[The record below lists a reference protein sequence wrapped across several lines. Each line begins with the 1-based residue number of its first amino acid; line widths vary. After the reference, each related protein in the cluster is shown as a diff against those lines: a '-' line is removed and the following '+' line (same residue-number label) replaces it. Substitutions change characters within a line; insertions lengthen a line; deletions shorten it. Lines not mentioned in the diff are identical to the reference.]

1 MRQLLKDIDQMFA
14 AGDFRTDDTGCLAV
28 VLERSARWGGRAVFL
43 SDEHGQVLGVYP
55 RLDDTS
61 RAAVCAA
68 ATALSQLLA
77 ATDLAQTTIT
87 AEPNRETAA
96 IGVRASVGGV
106 YRGYLG
112 AVLELRGDGSE
123 AVSPDRDE
131 FSALARIA
139 WPAFHRANE
148 LREVQ
153 TRNRHLL
160 AEQETLKR
168 AHAETVASVLQERE
182 NRLQEKRRHIY
193 QLESEV
199 QRRSAALKEA
209 MERAELANRSKSDF
223 LANMSH
229 EIRTPMTAILGYSEN
244 LLDPTLSEEER
255 INAIHVVRRNGQ
267 HLLEIINDIL
277 DLSKIEA
284 GRLEPE
290 FVTCSPGQIVAD
302 VYSLMRVRAET
313 KKLRWDMEI
322 RGPVPETIET
332 DPTRLRQILINL
344 VGNAI
349 KFTHAGEVRLVV
361 SLVQCDTYADDE
373 EGQALLRFDVIDT
386 GIGMAPEQLSA
397 LFQPFT
403 QADTSTTR
411 KYGGTG
417 LGLTISKRLAEALG
431 GDLTV
436 RSHCGEGS
444 TFSLTINTG
453 PLKDV
458 KMLDAPAVMDFL
470 KAEPPPP
477 TPTDSETTTK
487 PLLNS
492 RVLLAEDGPDNQR
505 LIAFILRKAGATVT
519 VAENGQV
526 AVELALRARS
536 LGRPF
541 DVILMDMQMPVLDGY
556 GATRRLRELGH
567 SEAIIALTAH
577 AMASD
582 REKCLHAGCDD
593 FAPKPIDRRELI
605 ASVQKYLAARV

>member
-1 MRQLLKDIDQMFA
+1 MRQLLADIDEMFA
-14 AGDFRTDDTGCLAV
+14 TAEFRVDDTGCLLV
-28 VLERSARWGGRAVFL
+28 MLERLRPWGGMVVFL
-43 SDEHGQVLGVYP
+43 SSEHGQILGVYP
-55 RLDDTS
+55 RLDEAN
-61 RAAVCAA
+61 RGAACAA

-77 ATDLAQTTIT
+77 TADFAKTTVG
-87 AEPNRETAA
+87 AGSDVEVAA
-96 IGVRASVGGV
+96 IGVRASVDEV

-112 AVLELRGDGSE
+112 ALLELRGENLD
-123 AVSPDRDE
+123 AVAPDWGE
-131 FSALARIA
+131 LSALARVA
-139 WPAFHRANE
+139 WPAFHQANQ
-148 LREVQ
+148 LREMQ

-209 MERAELANRSKSDF
+209 MERAELANRTKSDF

-255 INAIHVVRRNGQ
+255 INAIHIVRRNGQ

-290 FVTCSPGQIVAD
+290 FVKCSPGQVIAD
-302 VYSLMRVRAET
+302 VYSLMRVRAEP
-313 KKLRWDMEI
+313 KKLRWEVEL
-322 RGPVPETIET
+322 RGPIPELIET

-344 VGNAI
+344 VGNAV
-349 KFTHAGEVRLVV
+349 KFTHTGEVRLIV
-361 SLVQCDTYADDE
+361 SLAESPAQEDE
-373 EGQALLRFDVIDT
+373 EGGQALLRFDVIDT
-386 GIGMAPEQLSA
+386 GIGMTPEQLSM
-397 LFQPFT
+397 LFEPFT
-403 QADTSTTR
+403 QADSSTTR

-417 LGLTISKRLAEALG
+417 LGLTISKRLAHALG
-431 GDLTV
+431 GDLTA
-436 RSHCGEGS
+436 RSRYGEGS
-444 TFSLTINTG
+444 TLNLTINTG
-453 PLKDV
+453 SLRGV
-458 KMLDAPAVMDFL
+458 KMLDRSQVTDFL
-470 KAEPPPP
+470 KPEASLP
-477 TPTDSETTTK
+477 TPAGSESTTK

-492 RVLLAEDGPDNQR
+492 RVLLAEDGADNQR
-505 LIAFILRKAGATVT
+505 LIAFILRAAGATVT

-526 AVELALRARS
+526 AVELALRAKS

-556 GATRRLRELGH
+556 AATGRLRQLGH
-567 SEAIIALTAH
+567 MEAIIALTAH
-577 AMASD
+577 AMAGD

-593 FAPKPIDRRELI
+593 FAAKPIDRRELI
-605 ASVQKYLAARV
+605 ATVQKYTSAKA

>member
-1 MRQLLKDIDQMFA
+1 MQQLLKDIDQMFA
-14 AGDFRTDDTGCLAV
+14 ATDFRTDDTGCLAV
-28 VLERSARWGGRAVFL
+28 VLERLSRCGATLVFL
-43 SDEHGQVLGVYP
+43 SDEHGQISVVYP
-55 RLDDTS
+55 RLDEAN
-61 RAAVCAA
+61 RPVACAA
-68 ATALSQLLA
+68 ATALSPLLA
-77 ATDLAQTTIT
+77 AADFAKTTVT
-87 AEPNRETAA
+87 AEPGKDLAA
-96 IGVRASVGGV
+96 IGVRACLDEA
-106 YRGYLG
+106 YHGYLG
-112 AVLELRGDGSE
+112 ALLELPGDRLE
-123 AVSPDRDE
+123 AGSPDQDE
-131 FSALARIA
+131 LTALARVV
-139 WPAFHRANE
+139 WPAFHHANE
-148 LREVQ
+148 LRELQ

-244 LLDPTLSEEER
+244 LLDPTLTEEER
-255 INAIHVVRRNGQ
+255 INAIHIVRRNGQ

-290 FVTCSPGQIVAD
+290 FVRCSPGQLVAD

-313 KKLRWDMEI
+313 KKLGWEVEI
-322 RGPVPETIET
+322 RGPIPETIET

-344 VGNAI
+344 VGNAL
-349 KFTHAGEVRLVV
+349 KFTHSGEVRLAV
-361 SLVQCDTYADDE
+361 SLVQSPTRADDE
-373 EGQALLRFDVIDT
+373 DGQALLRFDVTDT
-386 GIGMAPEQLSA
+386 GIGMAPGQLA
-397 LFQPFT
+397 TLFQPFT

-417 LGLTISKRLAEALG
+417 LGLTISKRLAQALG

-436 RSHCGEGS
+436 RSRRGEGS
-444 TFSLTINTG
+444 TFTLVVNTG

-458 KMLDAPAVMDFL
+458 QMLDAPAITDFL
-470 KAEPPPP
+470 KTEPPSPQP
-477 TPTDSETTTK
+477 GSETTTK

-526 AVELALRARS
+526 ALELALRAKA
-536 LGRPF
+536 LGHPF
-541 DVILMDMQMPVLDGY
+541 NVILMDMQMPVLDGY
-556 GATRRLRELGH
+556 GATRRLRQLGH
-567 SEAIIALTAH
+567 TETIIALTAH
-577 AMASD
+577 AMAGD
-582 REKCLHAGCDD
+582 RERCLHAGCDD
-593 FAPKPIDRRELI
+593 FAPKPIDRHELI
-605 ASVQKYLAARV
+605 ATVQKYLSPQA

>member
-1 MRQLLKDIDQMFA
+1 MQQLLKDIDQMFA
-14 AGDFRTDDTGCLAV
+14 AADFPTDDTGSLAV
-28 VLERSARWGGRAVFL
+28 VLERLGPWGGKLVFL
-43 SDEHGQVLGVYP
+43 SDEHGQILGVYP
-55 RLDDTS
+55 RPDETNRL
-61 RAAVCAA
+61 AACAA
-68 ATALSQLLA
+68 AGALSPVLA
-77 ATDLAQTTIT
+77 AADSAKTTVVAAT
-87 AEPNRETAA
+87 GANLAA
-96 IGVRASVGGV
+96 IGVRVCLDEV

-112 AVLELRGDGSE
+112 ALLELPHDGPE
-123 AVSPDRDE
+123 AASPDLDE
-131 FSALARIA
+131 LAALARVV
-139 WPAFHRANE
+139 WPAFQQTKE
-148 LREVQ
+148 LRELQ

-244 LLDPTLSEEER
+244 LLDPTLTEEER
-255 INAIHVVRRNGQ
+255 INAIHIVRRNGQ

-290 FVTCSPGQIVAD
+290 FVKCSPGQLVAD
-302 VYSLMRVRAET
+302 VYSLMRVRLET
-313 KKLRWDMEI
+313 KKLDWEVEI
-322 RGPVPETIET
+322 RGPIPETIET

-344 VGNAI
+344 VGNAL
-349 KFTHAGEVRLVV
+349 KFTHTGEVRLVV
-361 SLVQCDTYADDE
+361 SLVHNPGSVDDE
-373 EGQALLRFDVIDT
+373 DRHALLRFDVTDT
-386 GIGMAPEQLSA
+386 GIGMAPEQLGT

-417 LGLTISKRLAEALG
+417 LGLTISKRLAQALG

-436 RSHCGEGS
+436 RSRPGEGS
-444 TFSLTINTG
+444 TFTLTVNTG
-453 PLKDV
+453 SLKDV
-458 KMLDAPAVMDFL
+458 KMLDAPAITDFL
-470 KAEPPPP
+470 KVEPAPEPP
-477 TPTDSETTTK
+477 TPAETTTK

-526 AVELALRARS
+526 ALELALRATS

-556 GATRRLRELGH
+556 GATRRLRQLGH
-567 SEAIIALTAH
+567 TETIIALTAH
-577 AMASD
+577 AMAGD

-593 FAPKPIDRRELI
+593 FAPKPIDRHELI
-605 ASVQKYLAARV
+605 ATVQKYLSVTA